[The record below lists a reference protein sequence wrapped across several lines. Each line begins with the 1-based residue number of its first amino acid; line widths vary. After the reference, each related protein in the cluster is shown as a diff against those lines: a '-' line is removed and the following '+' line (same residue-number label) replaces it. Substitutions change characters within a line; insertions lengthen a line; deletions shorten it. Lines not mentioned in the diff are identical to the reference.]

1 MQFLNRTDD
10 LAALQSAWDAALS
23 QGQFFV
29 VWGRRRV
36 GKTELL
42 NHFAAGKR
50 SFYFEATDTTE
61 LTQLRN
67 LSEELALVSG
77 TELYREAPFPTWRAA
92 LEGLAQYVGA
102 ERTLVVLDEF
112 QFLAAQQRELA
123 TMLNGWLRRTGR
135 NLPVVFVIAGSE
147 VSFFREEV
155 LGGQLY
161 GRRTGQLALHPFS
174 YGDSGLFVPGY
185 SAEDKVRTF
194 AVCGGMPYYLATFD
208 DALPVEENI
217 LRNILYRDGLLH
229 EEAELLLRQELPDP
243 LNYFAVLEAV
253 ARGATR
259 TSEVASKTGIEG
271 SQVSQTLRTLERL
284 ELVEQLR
291 PATASPTSTKTSWAI
306 LDGFLNFYF
315 RFMEPY
321 RSRLRSQEDAQR
333 HLAATVLPQLDH
345 FVSKPTWESIC
356 QEHMLRAE
364 RAKSVGAWWGKV
376 RVEAR
381 RTEEREVDAV
391 TIDIDGSVTAL
402 GSCKWTNTVL
412 SSAEES
418 FLTRME
424 GHIPGAEDVPRHY
437 FFSRS
442 GFDERLQ
449 RQAKADPEHF
459 KLVMPADL
467 FA

>member
-10 LAALQSAWDAALS
+10 LAALQSAWDGAES
-23 QGQFFV
+23 RGQFFV

-42 NHFAAGKR
+42 NHFAADKR

-92 LEGLAQYVGA
+92 LEGLAQYIGE

-123 TMLNGWLRRTGR
+123 TLLNGWLRRTGR
-135 NLPVVFVIAGSE
+135 NLPVLFVIAGSE
-147 VSFFREEV
+147 VSFFREEG

-161 GRRTGQLALHPFS
+161 GRRTGQLAVRPFS
-174 YGDSGLFVPGY
+174 HGDSGLFVPGY

-229 EEAELLLRQELPDP
+229 EEAELLLRQELSDP

-284 ELVEQLR
+284 ELVEQRR
-291 PATASPTSTKTSWAI
+291 PATAAPTSTKTSWAI

-315 RFMEPY
+315 RFVEPY

-345 FVSKPTWESIC
+345 FVSKPAWEFIC
-356 QEHMLRAE
+356 QQHMLRAE
-364 RAKSVGAWWGKV
+364 GAKSVGAWWGKV

-391 TIDIDGSVTAL
+391 TIDIDGRVTAL
-402 GSCKWTNTVL
+402 GSCKWTNALL

-424 GHIPGAEDVPRHY
+424 EHIPGAEDVPRHY

>member
-10 LAALQSAWDAALS
+10 SAALQSAWDAAVS

-42 NHFAAGKR
+42 NQFAAGKR

-92 LEGLAQYVGA
+92 LEGLAQYIGE

-123 TMLNGWLRRTGR
+123 TLLNGWLRRTGR
-135 NLPVVFVIAGSE
+135 NLPVLFVIAGSE

-161 GRRTGQLALHPFS
+161 GRRTGQLAVRPFS
-174 YGDSGLFVPGY
+174 YGESAPFVPSY

-208 DALPVEENI
+208 DALSVEENI

-229 EEAELLLRQELPDP
+229 EEAELLLHQELPDP
-243 LNYFAVLEAV
+243 LNYFSVLEAV

-259 TSEVASKTGIEG
+259 TSEVASKTGIAG
-271 SQVSQTLRTLERL
+271 S
-284 ELVEQLR
+284 
-291 PATASPTSTKTSWAI
+291 
-306 LDGFLNFYF
+306 
-315 RFMEPY
+315 
-321 RSRLRSQEDAQR
+321 
-333 HLAATVLPQLDH
+333 
-345 FVSKPTWESIC
+345 
-356 QEHMLRAE
+356 
-364 RAKSVGAWWGKV
+364 
-376 RVEAR
+376 
-381 RTEEREVDAV
+381 
-391 TIDIDGSVTAL
+391 
-402 GSCKWTNTVL
+402 
-412 SSAEES
+412 
-418 FLTRME
+418 
-424 GHIPGAEDVPRHY
+424 
-437 FFSRS
+437 
-442 GFDERLQ
+442 
-449 RQAKADPEHF
+449 
-459 KLVMPADL
+459 
-467 FA
+467 